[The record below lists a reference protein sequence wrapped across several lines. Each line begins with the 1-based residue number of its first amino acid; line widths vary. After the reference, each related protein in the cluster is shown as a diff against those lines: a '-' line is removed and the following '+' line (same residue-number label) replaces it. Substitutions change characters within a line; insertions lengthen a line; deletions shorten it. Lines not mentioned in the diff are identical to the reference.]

1 MSYSIYPL
9 SRELAKRRWTNWLL
23 EPVEWDESEWIPR
36 QACVEVFVRTG
47 LCPFLSNHGYVIA
60 CDQARLG
67 ECIARCI
74 YYRGIR
80 HQPLNVEFTEED
92 YEYYYFRV
100 DSDSWERFWSKWS
113 LWIDVKDEHPRIR
126 ELIRYCVWTLLDLD
140 SSPATMDYGGSSSDS
155 EEEDGSG
162 GGGKRVD
169 PYLQDASNG
178 YFSTY

>member
-1 MSYSIYPL
+1 MSYPIYPL
-9 SRELAKRRWTNWLL
+9 SKELATRRWKNWLL

-36 QACVEVFVRTG
+36 QACLEVFVKCG
-47 LCPFLSNHGYVIA
+47 LAPFVTQNGYA
-60 CDQARLG
+60 FGCDQERIG

-80 HQPLNVEFTEED
+80 HQPLNVNYSEED

-100 DSDSWERFWSKWS
+100 DSDSWERFWSSWS
-113 LWIDVKDEHPRIR
+113 LWSDLKDEHPRIR

-140 SSPATMDYGGSSSDS
+140 SSPAAIEYGPASSDS
-155 EEEDGSG
+155 EDEEG
-162 GGGKRVD
+162 GGGSGKRVD

-178 YFSTY
+178 FFST